1 MKKGSMQGEDTTVVN
16 IITPHTG
23 TPKYIKQILN
33 DIKGEINWNK
43 LIVQFSSVAQS
54 CPTLCDPIK

>member
-33 DIKGEINWNK
+33 DIKGEIN
-43 LIVQFSSVAQS
+43 
-54 CPTLCDPIK
+54 